1 MVTADRLSEVA
12 PEVAEVAFYLMPG
25 TKISSMHGY
34 LVYSAL
40 KAMFPWM
47 GECPLTSIS
56 SISGIRDGKG
66 FIETAEFSR
75 LLVRTPSSR
84 AASLYGLA
92 GRRLSIGQGEIALKV
107 PTIAPLSTPSELQA
121 RLVVIHLKP
130 EDDEV
135 PPDRFLA
142 VATRQLSDRG
152 IKGRISLLL
161 KNGMLDR
168 RVLRIKNRKIPGY
181 GVKVFGLSPADSLK
195 LQVVGLGGK
204 RKMGCG
210 FFN

>member
-1 MVTADRLSEVA
+1 MVTADSV
-12 PEVAEVAFYLMPG
+12 PEVAEVAFPLMPG

-34 LVYSAL
+34 SVYAAL
-40 KAMFPWM
+40 KAIFPWM

-75 LLVRTPSSR
+75 LLIRTPSSR
-84 AASLYGLA
+84 AALLYSLA
-92 GRRLSIGQGEIALKV
+92 GRRLSIGQGQIALKV
-107 PTIAPLSTPSELQA
+107 PTIAPLSASSELQA

-168 RVLRIKNRKIPGY
+168 KVLRIKNRNIPGY
-181 GVKVFGLSPADSLK
+181 GVKVSALSPADSLK
-195 LQVVGLGGK
+195 LQVAGLGGK